1 MSRTGF
7 RRSLPDLNLLAPLLA
22 LLSLLFVSCTGHARM
37 NIRPPEH
44 YFSGPQLEIARA
56 LLKGDAEAVSRLA
69 PGQDLDIAGREDM
82 TLLFFALQ
90 SAFGEKPAQLNAL
103 SALVRAGAD
112 PLRETPNLGT
122 PLGVALGAKSP
133 DYVRAFLDGGVDPSS
148 RTQHGT
154 PILHQTARHHTEA
167 SMRLLLER
175 GADPNARDRLGRTAA
190 MQAVTSLQLDVV
202 EPLLDAGSDPNA
214 FSTLGVSL
222 AYGVA
227 SALEHYQNDPPT
239 RDKLEQIR
247 DRIIA
252 MGVQWPPLDPPAMR
266 DWMRSQGMK
275 VVVPAGHER

>member
-1 MSRTGF
+1 MSRTGLS
-7 RRSLPDLNLLAPLLA
+7 RLLPELRLIAPLFA
-22 LLSLLFVSCTGHARM
+22 LLSLLLVSCTGHAQM
-37 NIRPPEH
+37 NIRPPEQ
-44 YFSGPQLEIARA
+44 YFSGPQLQIARA
-56 LLKGDAEAVSRLA
+56 LLEGDAESVSRLA
-69 PGQDLDIAGREDM
+69 PGQDLDAVGREDM

-133 DYVRAFLDGGVDPSS
+133 DYVRAFLEGGVDPNT
-148 RTQHGT
+148 RTRHGT
-154 PILHQTARHHTEA
+154 PLLHQAARHHTED
-167 SMRLLLER
+167 SMRLLLKR

-190 MQAVTSLQLDVV
+190 MQAVTSLQLDLV

-214 FSTLGVSL
+214 YSALGVSF

-239 RDKLEQIR
+239 RVKLERIR

-252 MGVQWPPLDPPAMR
+252 MGVQWPPMEPSAMR